1 MNKCIFGIQWKL
13 MPCYVTNNMTI
24 GRNKQYKSIW
34 NPNSKLTQ
42 SSRCRVCILS
52 NERIV
57 NTTFHSVF
65 FPPLD
70 CCVLPKTINTTRL
83 STQQS
88 NSTQILNQLCS
99 SSKINLT
106 LPMLN
111 LHLLGEYSWHKSFL
125 KFFHWINSLLLF
137 IFFGPNWFGQF

>member
-1 MNKCIFGIQWKL
+1 MDSFIIQRSL
-13 MPCYVTNNMTI
+13 MPCYVSNNMTI
-24 GRNKQYKSIW
+24 GRNKLYKSIW
-34 NPNSKLTQ
+34 NSNSKLTQ

-57 NTTFHSVF
+57 NTIFHSVF
-65 FPPLD
+65 FLPLD

-88 NSTQILNQLCS
+88 NLTKIFNQLCS

-106 LPMLN
+106 LPLLN
-111 LHLLGEYSWHKSFL
+111 LHLLGEYS
-125 KFFHWINSLLLF
+125 
-137 IFFGPNWFGQF
+137 